1 MSTHIPDQPYFLW
14 DYDLT
19 NDQIKAILKG
29 DNEVEKIWLMSRI
42 LESARYED
50 IWHYLTLK
58 QVKEMFPLLRLKPSI
73 RQVWEYAL
81 QVWEAADNIHE

>member
-1 MSTHIPDQPYFLW
+1 
-14 DYDLT
+14 
-19 NDQIKAILKG
+19 
-29 DNEVEKIWLMSRI
+29 MSRI

-50 IWHYLTLK
+50 IWHYLTLR